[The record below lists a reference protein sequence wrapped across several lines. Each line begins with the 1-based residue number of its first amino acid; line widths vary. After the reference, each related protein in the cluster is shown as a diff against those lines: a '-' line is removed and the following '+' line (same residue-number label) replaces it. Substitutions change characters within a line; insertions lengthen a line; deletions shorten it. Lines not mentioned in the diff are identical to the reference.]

1 MPTKVTLDNRGF
13 IFMYILAYIYI
24 YVDIYIYIYIYT
36 NIYIIYIYIYIH
48 TYIYIYIT
56 YIIYIHICMYIYVCV
71 ETQPQTSP
79 HVVTSKR
86 ALQIPYIFSTM
97 AALYS
102 VQIALFAKEPY
113 ILERAI

>member
-1 MPTKVTLDNRGF
+1 
-13 IFMYILAYIYI
+13 
-24 YVDIYIYIYIYT
+24 
-36 NIYIIYIYIYIH
+36 
-48 TYIYIYIT
+48 
-56 YIIYIHICMYIYVCV
+56 MYIYVCV